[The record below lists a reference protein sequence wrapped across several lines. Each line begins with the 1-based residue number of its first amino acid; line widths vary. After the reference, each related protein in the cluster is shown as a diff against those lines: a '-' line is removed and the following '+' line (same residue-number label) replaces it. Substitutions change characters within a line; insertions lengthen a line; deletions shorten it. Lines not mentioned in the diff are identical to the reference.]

1 VLPLSVEIEGDFL
14 TLRSFGKI
22 SISNWLSY
30 IGDIFTLRA
39 VGVRS
44 AAISS
49 ICGTNVSAL

>member
-14 TLRSFGKI
+14 TLRSVGKI
-22 SISNWLSY
+22 SISNWLGY

-49 ICGTNVSAL
+49 ICCTNVSAL